1 MRILGEKREDIAS
14 RLGTIFLDFW
24 VLFNFYLAILS
35 LCAIV
40 FTLNLAY
47 PWLDGFLVASRS
59 TPWGIITSLF
69 VHSDLGHLVM
79 NLIGLFSFILVFSFT
94 NYYRPSDEMFSRVH
108 FFIIAILAAT
118 VLSNVL
124 WIIIANMGSIGASGL
139 VYASEGAVTGFCLVN
154 FWDIYSGAKDISTG
168 KRGFILINLFFFLAI
183 CGWMVFYTNS
193 FLSYGRDVNVLI
205 HGSSFVLAF
214 IFAIEWGNIRN
225 LFKK

>member
-1 MRILGEKREDIAS
+1 MYSLGEKRDDVAS
-14 RLGTIFLDFW
+14 RLRALFLDFK
-24 VLFNFYLAILS
+24 VLFNFYLAVLS

-40 FTLNLAY
+40 FALNLAY
-47 PWLDGFLVASRS
+47 PWLNGFLVASRS
-59 TPWGIITSLF
+59 TPWGVVTSLF
-69 VHSDLGHLVM
+69 VHSDLSHLVM
-79 NLIGLFSFILVFSFT
+79 NLIGIFSFVLVFSFT
-94 NYYRPSDEMFSRVH
+94 NYYMPSEEVVSRVH

-124 WIIIANMGSIGASGL
+124 WIIVANIGSIGASGL

-154 FWDIYSGAKDISTG
+154 FWDLFSDARGTSTG
-168 KRGFILINLFFFLAI
+168 KRGVILVNLLVFLAI

-214 IFAIEWGNIRN
+214 ILAIEWGNIQN
-225 LFKK
+225 LFNK